1 VDSPIWPNTLWPWP
15 KACRK
20 RWKAHQSNWTAPQA
34 TSVRL
39 YSHIVYDTVCSPS
52 TIDVAQRVLAPGG
65 RLVAIASAKPGQQ
78 VTLDYSALYALGV
91 VGRCLPELRPQRLR
105 RSRRSSGVRPGRR
118 HPAAHSDV
126 RGRRLRCRGRPLES
140 HGQGHIK
147 ILLTPRRLLGSRP
160 LLAACP
166 SLTDNVR

>member
-1 VDSPIWPNTLWPWP
+1 M
-15 KACRK
+15 
-20 RWKAHQSNWTAPQA
+20 
-34 TSVRL
+34 
-39 YSHIVYDTVCSPS
+39 CSPS
-52 TIDVAQRVLAPGG
+52 TIDVVQRVLAPGG

-78 VTLDYSALYALGV
+78 VTLDYSALYARALSVVACRNYVRNDFVEAAALLESGRVDATPLHTATFALDDFGV
-91 VGRCLPELRPQRLR
+91 AVDQ
-105 RSRRSSGVRPGRR
+105 
-118 HPAAHSDV
+118 
-126 RGRRLRCRGRPLES
+126 LES